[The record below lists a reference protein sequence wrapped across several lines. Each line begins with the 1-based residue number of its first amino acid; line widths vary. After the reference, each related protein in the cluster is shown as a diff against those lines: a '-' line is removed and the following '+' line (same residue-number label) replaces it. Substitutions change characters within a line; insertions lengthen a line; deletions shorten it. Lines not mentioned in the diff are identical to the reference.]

1 MAKITRAVLPATECG
16 NDPNDHREDP
26 DYLDKLTTRDCMSW
40 AEEYTFS
47 DDDIA
52 ELRAPE
58 WIIENILIRG
68 HLLIVVAEPNA
79 GKTTIFTHLA
89 DEMVAKGYR
98 VFYVNA
104 DIAGSDA
111 ARFIEQARQGGWHA
125 MLPDLR
131 PGLSMADV
139 VENLKNLNQQ
149 SEPLGDLVFIF
160 DTLKKMTDVISKRQV
175 KELLLLLRS
184 LTGKGATIVA
194 LGHTNKYKDS
204 DGKPIYEGTGD
215 IRSDADELIYLIP
228 QKHDDKSMTVSTE
241 PDKVRGTFEPITF
254 NISPNRQVTRASHY
268 VDTAAQRK
276 AHDRHEADLPEI
288 EVILQTLDA
297 GKVKQSEILEHC
309 REHKIGKRAVL
320 RILREYS
327 RGTYQQWTAHRGF
340 ENNVIQYFRLERA
353 GGKNGNSGN
362 SGNSGK
368 TQ

>member
-1 MAKITRAVLPATECG
+1 
-16 NDPNDHREDP
+16 
-26 DYLDKLTTRDCMSW
+26 
-40 AEEYTFS
+40 
-47 DDDIA
+47 
-52 ELRAPE
+52 
-58 WIIENILIRG
+58 
-68 HLLIVVAEPNA
+68 
-79 GKTTIFTHLA
+79 
-89 DEMVAKGYR
+89 
-98 VFYVNA
+98 
-104 DIAGSDA
+104 
-111 ARFIEQARQGGWHA
+111 
-125 MLPDLR
+125 
-131 PGLSMADV
+131 
-139 VENLKNLNQQ
+139 
-149 SEPLGDLVFIF
+149 
-160 DTLKKMTDVISKRQV
+160 
-175 KELLLLLRS
+175 LLLRS